1 MIFLKACSRC
11 KGDLYVNRDQYGLYR
26 KCLQCGHIEELP
38 LQAQESQTYAEAP
51 ALRRQAA

>member
-38 LQAQESQTYAEAP
+38 LQAQESQAYAEAP